1 MFLNRLNLTEKG
13 AFVSMAFHAAK
24 ANGQVEEEEK
34 IMIGEYCKEMG
45 LTLPDDVTVK
55 PMNELMDVYSNS
67 DLQHKKIVVLEII
80 GMMYADGEYDN
91 DEKEFVKS
99 LAQKLELSTA
109 TLDEIELALEKYIEV
124 TRELVKCID

>member
-13 AFVSMAFHAAK
+13 AFVSMAFHAAQ

-45 LTLPDDVTVK
+45 ITLPDDVTVK

-91 DEKEFVKS
+91 DEKGFVKS
-99 LAQKLELSTA
+99 LAQKLEISTA